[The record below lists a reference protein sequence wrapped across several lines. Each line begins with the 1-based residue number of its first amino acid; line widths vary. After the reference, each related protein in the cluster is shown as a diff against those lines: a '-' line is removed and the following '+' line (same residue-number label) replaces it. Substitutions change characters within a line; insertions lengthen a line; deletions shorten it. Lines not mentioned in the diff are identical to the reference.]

1 MKKLLVLFSA
11 AVLLIPAA
19 AAQVTFNTRT
29 AGSSGADHKGYQ
41 AIIFTSSYTDTL
53 NSKAFYL
60 KKSKTQRTIGWSML
74 GGGVAMVVVGGG
86 LFVNNFE
93 LFSRKNDNEASAG
106 VVLFLCGVGSSLG
119 SIPFFIS
126 AAHNSKNAAR
136 VSMGGRQLFIPEQ
149 NNFSTKMQ
157 PAITVTIKL

>member
-1 MKKLLVLFSA
+1 MKKLLFPALVA
-11 AVLLIPAA
+11 ALLLPAA
-19 AAQVTFNTRT
+19 ATAQETGT
-29 AGSSGADHKGYQ
+29 ACLQVNDKLFQPVVLISGYK
-41 AIIFTSSYTDTL
+41 DTM

-93 LFSRKNDNEASAG
+93 LFSRKNDDEAGAG
-106 VVLFLCGVGSSLG
+106 AVLFLCGVGCSLG

-136 VSMGGRQLFIPEQ
+136 VSMGGRQIFIPEQ
-149 NNFSTKMQ
+149 NNFSSKMQ
-157 PAITVTIKL
+157 PSITITIKL

>member
-1 MKKLLVLFSA
+1 MKKLFLLFSA
-11 AVLLIPAA
+11 CVLLIPAA
-19 AAQVTFNTRT
+19 AAQVTFNTAT
-29 AGSSGADHKGYQ
+29 AGSGADQKGYY
-41 AIIFTSSYTDTL
+41 AVLFNSSYTDSL

-93 LFSRKNDNEASAG
+93 LFSRKNDDEAGAG
-106 VVLFLCGVGSSLG
+106 VILFLCGVGSSLG

-136 VSMGGRQLFIPEQ
+136 VTMGVRQLFIPEQ